1 MYIVRDLVPDLTL
14 FYKQYKSIKPYL
26 QRDSFPEGKE
36 ILQSKADRRK
46 LDGLYEC
53 ILCACCS
60 TSCPSYWWN
69 SEEYVCSPV
78 PLWMLGW
85 RTDWCSLVQQ
95 YWCKFI
101 DGWQILVIKQLQN
114 VKLNCKTQWLFIDV
128 IRIYPFPAPFPKHGE
143 ADVAGS
149 WTVLV
154 LVQKDWGPVLRL
166 RKSRRNWHYMHNFS
180 RN

>member
-1 MYIVRDLVPDLTL
+1 MNIGGTNTLACLSRIDTNTAQDTKIYPLPHMYIVRDLVPDLTL

-69 SEEYVCSPV
+69 SEEYVCLRFP
-78 PLWMLGW
+78 
-85 RTDWCSLVQQ
+85 
-95 YWCKFI
+95 
-101 DGWQILVIKQLQN
+101 
-114 VKLNCKTQWLFIDV
+114 WL
-128 IRIYPFPAPFPKHGE
+128 
-143 ADVAGS
+143 
-149 WTVLV
+149 
-154 LVQKDWGPVLRL
+154 
-166 RKSRRNWHYMHNFS
+166 M
-180 RN
+180 